1 MNISWNSEGYK
12 EGFSFVPAYGQ
23 DVLSL
28 IRKKGGRALDLGCG
42 NGALTA
48 KLSEMG
54 FDVMGL
60 DASDDMIALA
70 RKDYPE
76 LEFLSGDAC
85 TFSLDEKADL
95 VFSNAVLHWIDPEN
109 QDAMLSN
116 VYANLRDGG
125 EFVFEMGGKGC
136 AEAVHSALE
145 CLFAR
150 RNRKYRR
157 LQYFPSI
164 GEYSSRL
171 EKAGFKVDY
180 AILFDR
186 PTAQKGDDGLAS
198 WIRMFNLPAFDGMEE
213 EEKEEILKEAESL
226 LRPKLFRDNRWIID
240 YVRLRCRAVK

>member
-1 MNISWNSEGYK
+1 MFLICRELIQH
-12 EGFSFVPAYGQ
+12 GFLRQDAHDLAQNPEAVGSVLALCHPALQSQRELLHHRSVHLFAPDGVEAAAGEFVRHLVAG
-23 DVLSL
+23 
-28 IRKKGGRALDLGCG
+28 
-42 NGALTA
+42 
-48 KLSEMG
+48 
-54 FDVMGL
+54 
-60 DASDDMIALA
+60 
-70 RKDYPE
+70 
-76 LEFLSGDAC
+76 GDAEEVRL
-85 TFSLDEKADL
+85 LD
-95 VFSNAVLHWIDPEN
+95 VG
-109 QDAMLSN
+109 
-116 VYANLRDGG
+116 DGG

-164 GEYSSRL
+164 GEYSSSL

-198 WIRMFNLPAFDGMEE
+198 WIRMFNLPAFDGIKE

>member
-1 MNISWNSEGYK
+1 MNIKWNSEGYK
-12 EGFSFVPAYGQ
+12 EGFSFVPAYGE

-42 NGALTA
+42 NGALTE
-48 KLSEMG
+48 KLSKMG
-54 FDVMGL
+54 FDVTGL
-60 DASDDMIALA
+60 DASDNMLALA

-76 LEFLSGDAC
+76 LEFISGDAC
-85 TFSLDEKADL
+85 TFSLEGKADL
-95 VFSNAVLHWIDPEN
+95 IFSNAVLHWIDKEK
-109 QDAMLSN
+109 QDNMLSN
-116 VYANLRDGG
+116 VYANLRKGG

-136 AEAVHSALE
+136 SEAVHSTLE
-145 CLFAR
+145 SLFAR

-186 PTAQKGDDGLAS
+186 PTVQNGDDGLVS
-198 WIRMFNLPAFDGMEE
+198 WIKMFNLPAFDGIGEE
-213 EEKEEILKEAESL
+213 EREEILREAESL
-226 LRPKLFRDNRWIID
+226 LRPELCRDNRWIID